1 MKKIFLNAYVVVAC
15 KHTAARA
22 EFLLG
27 TAFTNDTHAILRNL
41 STPFFPRR

>member
-1 MKKIFLNAYVVVAC
+1 MKKIFLNEYVEVAC
-15 KHTAARA
+15 KQAAART